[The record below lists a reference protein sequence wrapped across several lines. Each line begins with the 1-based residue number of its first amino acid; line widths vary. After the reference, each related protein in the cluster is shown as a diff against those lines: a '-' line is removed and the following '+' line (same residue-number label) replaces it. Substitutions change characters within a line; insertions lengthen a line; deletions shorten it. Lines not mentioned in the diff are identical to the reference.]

1 MALDPNFRIAAFQEA
16 RECFRLVKEMD
27 IEQPE
32 FWANLLGAIANGVM
46 ASVPDSVVA
55 GALAQEAQRVEKQ
68 KAARKHLKAALDA
81 Q

>member
-16 RECFRLVKEMD
+16 RTCFRLVKEMD

-55 GALAQEAQRVEKQ
+55 GALAQEAKQR
-68 KAARKHLKAALDA
+68 AARKHLKAALDA
-81 Q
+81 R

>member
-1 MALDPNFRIAAFQEA
+1 
-16 RECFRLVKEMD
+16 MD

-46 ASVPDSVVA
+46 ASVPDSVVTA
-55 GALAQEAQRVEKQ
+55 ALQREAQRAEKHE
-68 KAARKHLKAALDA
+68 AARKHLKAVLDA